1 MSPEG
6 KAPRL
11 SLAKVGDVGRFT
23 ATARLLTQR
32 AWREEFHFLGETMRM
47 DEVVNI
53 IEKVRGRNMEIT
65 CRPYKQIV
73 EEEANKTVNFPDGF
87 WLQAEPV
94 HGLARAGEGV
104 IESVHNDLVPQVKP
118 ISVEHFVRKFWS

>member
-1 MSPEG
+1 
-6 KAPRL
+6 
-11 SLAKVGDVGRFT
+11 
-23 ATARLLTQR
+23 
-32 AWREEFHFLGETMRM
+32 MRM

-53 IEKVRGRNMEIT
+53 IEKVGGRNMEVT
-65 CRPYKQIV
+65 CHPYKQIV
-73 EEEANKTVNFPDGF
+73 EEEANTTVNFPDGF
-87 WLQAEPV
+87 WLQAELV